1 MHTQAGEPGVG
12 LAPDD
17 VGARGVDDDVEAEV
31 AFQFEVRPVIER
43 VSSAERDRIL
53 GGTDTEAYRI

>member
-31 AFQFEVRPVIER
+31 VFQFEVRPVIER